1 MLKLQKIQKTV
12 SGVIH
17 LAKDYGSEETGPN
30 LGSACGAGENGYPWY
45 EMPEDTE
52 VTCKRCLKKLQKAE
66 DLGLFLKSVRN
77 EDGSYRVID
86 IRKEDAEDAPK
97 TTHADAVAQMRANI
111 DAEEEARAAARRE
124 RNRTNYAPKPE
135 PTEVKPGRCLQ
146 RVAEVGKTPTQ
157 CVKGHAHEDDHE
169 DRFGQ
174 TFPNHAI
181 VPGAE
186 PLSPTAQ
193 TLADMNRARDEAVQ
207 EMYDAEGT
215 DRQEEADRKYD
226 AVMALRWEAVNA
238 HRKASEAAG
247 DFLPREQREARQAL
261 ARLNAPKG
269 SSPLAQRLA
278 EDHGLNFF

>member
-86 IRKEDAEDAPK
+86 IRKEDATDAP
-97 TTHADAVAQMRANI
+97 
-111 DAEEEARAAARRE
+111 
-124 RNRTNYAPKPE
+124 
-135 PTEVKPGRCLQ
+135 EVKPGRCLQ
-146 RVAEVGKTPTQ
+146 RVAKVGKTPTQ

-207 EMYDAEGT
+207 EVYDAEGT
-215 DRQEEADRKYD
+215 PAQEEADRKYD

-238 HRKASEAAG
+238 HRKAREAAG

-278 EDHGLNFF
+278 EDFGLDFF